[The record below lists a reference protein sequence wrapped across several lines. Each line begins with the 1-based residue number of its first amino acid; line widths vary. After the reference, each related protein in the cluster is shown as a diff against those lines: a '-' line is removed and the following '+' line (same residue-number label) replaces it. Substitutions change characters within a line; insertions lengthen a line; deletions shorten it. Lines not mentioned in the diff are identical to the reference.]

1 MQESLAQQEAM
12 LTQGFERVAAELRRH
27 AASVMPH
34 PAADVGAS
42 IWTSPEVLG
51 RLDALRTLLLQADG
65 CATWTWQPGPA
76 ACPGAS
82 RVVQVPSAMH
92 EADGRGVTHSAA
104 VQ

>member
-1 MQESLAQQEAM
+1 VPAAVQESLAQQEAM

-34 PAADVGAS
+34 PAADAGAS

-65 CATWTWQPGPA
+65 CVTLVCTNWPLLHVLQRLVSSER
-76 ACPGAS
+76 CP
-82 RVVQVPSAMH
+82 
-92 EADGRGVTHSAA
+92 
-104 VQ
+104 